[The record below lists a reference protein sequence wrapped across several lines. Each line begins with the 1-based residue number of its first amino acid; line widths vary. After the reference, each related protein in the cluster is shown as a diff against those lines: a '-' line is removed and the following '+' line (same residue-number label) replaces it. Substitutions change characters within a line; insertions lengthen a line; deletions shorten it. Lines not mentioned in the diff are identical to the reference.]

1 MSNENSVKFSK
12 ELFETISLST
22 DPGKNIIISPLSV
35 QTSLGLA
42 FVGATGETAQEFIK
56 VLNLDSDNKDEV
68 AGAFEKILE
77 ECSSNVDIAN
87 KIYVNQN
94 YNLKESYNEITKK
107 CVQSDLAADK
117 INKWVEEKTN
127 NKIQNCISPDFIDDS
142 TQLILVNAIYFKGNW
157 EHPFDSEFTKKARFY
172 IGKNESVNVDMMSK
186 NTYFRYGDLED
197 LDAKVLELPYENSNL
212 SMLIV
217 LPNKRTGLR
226 DVELK
231 LKSKSIF
238 EINEKMVEDKV
249 HVYLPKFKVAYELEL
264 TETLKKMGMTNI
276 FSNEAE
282 FDDILEGSGNL
293 KVSKVLHK
301 AFIEVN
307 ERGTEA
313 SAFSGTGLC
322 EYCLPIDFIVN
333 HPFIYIIWDLKNILF
348 SGKIIAMSLVNQ
360 TKSVLVHFPRLVLS
374 MTQTW

>member
-56 VLNLDSDNKDEV
+56 VLNLDSHNKDEV
-68 AGAFEKILE
+68 SGAFEKILE

-107 CVQSDLAADK
+107 YFHSEADALDVSNPDLAADK

-142 TQLILVNAIYFKGNW
+142 TQLVLVNAIYFKGNW

-264 TETLKKMGMTNI
+264 TETLKKVI
-276 FSNEAE
+276 FL
-282 FDDILEGSGNL
+282 IL
-293 KVSKVLHK
+293 
-301 AFIEVN
+301 
-307 ERGTEA
+307 
-313 SAFSGTGLC
+313 
-322 EYCLPIDFIVN
+322 
-333 HPFIYIIWDLKNILF
+333 
-348 SGKIIAMSLVNQ
+348 
-360 TKSVLVHFPRLVLS
+360 
-374 MTQTW
+374 